1 MLPVALSQLSPYPRI
16 QKTSTCCLSLRRQ
29 KNRPAKVPVRGP
41 SIEVNLLIYFYE
53 KRGCQ
58 VSTQKGRAYLVRAP
72 VMRSVLTAH
81 EVTQLSSAYGK
92 I

>member
-16 QKTSTCCLSLRRQ
+16 QKTSTCCLSLRRK

-53 KRGCQ
+53 SEGVKSPPRKDEH
-58 VSTQKGRAYLVRAP
+58 TL
-72 VMRSVLTAH
+72 
-81 EVTQLSSAYGK
+81 YGLP
-92 I
+92 